1 VKIKSLAVVV
11 LLAFAFAGV
20 ASGQLPSSSSARNTS
35 TEITITDERV
45 DQIIKRAND
54 HFTKGKLNLE
64 DNKREQ
70 ARDEFDKAIDEILV
84 SGLDVRASQRL
95 QTGYLELVEKIYRE
109 EVPLIRSAAQQDV
122 KSAYQNQI
130 GFRQQ
135 PLRPSSFNQPSKSV
149 STENATLKA
158 EQEPCTLGIDRA
170 PTIRGIRLG
179 MTLSEVKALYP
190 GVSEPKERDEVG
202 ESLTI
207 HRPGVDTNDERLKG
221 IDYLALHFFGGRL
234 YVIGV
239 SYKEPSYWQEVTELT
254 KSMGLPTNEDY
265 ARVECRGFSA
275 SIFRHSDKTL
285 TLDLTDTVAQQK
297 IIALSNE
304 MKENS
309 ADCQISPT
317 LRGIGLGMALAKF
330 RTLYPRSREV
340 RNRPEVGELIL
351 HDISAGN
358 ARLNGITDLW
368 LYFLD
373 GKLYFFAID
382 YGNQVQW
389 ESIDQFV
396 EQFSKGAG
404 LRTKWEGF
412 TETRTLL
419 CRSFAAVASI
429 KDGHPRIAIQDRA
442 AAAKLTKREE
452 RLKSPASFRP

>member
-1 VKIKSLAVVV
+1 MKIKALAVVEI
-11 LLAFAFAGV
+11 LLFAGIAV
-20 ASGQLPSSSSARNTS
+20 GQIPGGSSARDIQ
-35 TEITITDERV
+35 TETQKTDPRV
-45 DQIIKRAND
+45 EQALERAND
-54 HFTKGKLNLE
+54 HFRKGKLDLE

-70 ARDEFDKAIDEILV
+70 ARDEFDKAIDEILM
-84 SGLDVRASQRL
+84 SGLDVRANQRL

-109 EVPLIRSAAQQDV
+109 EVPLIRSASQQDV
-122 KSAYQNQI
+122 KSASQNQI

-135 PLRPSSFNQPSKSV
+135 PLRLSSINPPSESV

-158 EQEPCTLGIDRA
+158 EQEPCTLGIEKA
-170 PTIRGIRLG
+170 PAIRGIRLG

-202 ESLTI
+202 SSLTI

-254 KSMGLPTNEDY
+254 KSMGLPNNEDY
-265 ARVECRGFSA
+265 AQVECRGFSA

-285 TLDLTDTVAQQK
+285 TLDLTNTLVLKK

-317 LRGIGLGMALAKF
+317 LRGIGLGMALTKF

-351 HDISAGN
+351 HDIN
-358 ARLNGITDLW
+358 ASNVRLNGVTDLW

-382 YGNQVQW
+382 YSNQIQW
-389 ESIDQFV
+389 KSLDQFV
-396 EQFSKGAG
+396 EQFSKGVG
-404 LRTKWEGF
+404 LRTKWEGEY

-419 CRSFAAVASI
+419 CHSFAAVATI

-442 AAAKLTKREE
+442 ATAKLSQREE